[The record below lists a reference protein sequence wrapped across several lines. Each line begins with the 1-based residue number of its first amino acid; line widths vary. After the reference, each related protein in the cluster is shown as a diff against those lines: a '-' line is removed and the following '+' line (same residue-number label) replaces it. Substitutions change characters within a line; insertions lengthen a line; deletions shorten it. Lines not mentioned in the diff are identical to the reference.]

1 MPTAWSQLLTKR
13 SLHGRVLEVCVDLD
27 IAIRM
32 DEIGDAKTAAQRCD
46 DAAEFEI
53 QGG

>member
-1 MPTAWSQLLTKR
+1 LQLLTKR

-27 IAIRM
+27 MAISM
-32 DEIGDAKTAAQRCD
+32 DEGGGAKAAVQSRS